1 MVRKVVSIFML
12 GLAGYLVFENRY
24 RVMNMLLRSRLL
36 RRVAVGSIMGL
47 PGIRNKMMNSLFSGP
62 SEFQ

>member
-12 GLAGYLVFENRY
+12 GLAGYLVFESRY

-47 PGIRNKMMNSLFSGP
+47 PGIRNKMMNSLFSGH

>member
-1 MVRKVVSIFML
+1 MVRKMVSIFML

-24 RVMNMLLRSRLL
+24 RVMNMLLGNRFL
-36 RRVAVGSIMGL
+36 RRIAVGSIMGL
-47 PGIRNKMMNSLFSGP
+47 PGIRSKMMNSIFPGP